1 MKNCAE
7 KFIYPSLRGLEQ
19 AEAISIVL
27 GLLAISAA
35 KWHALVSLAEWQSA
49 TY

>member
-19 AEAISIVL
+19 AVAISIVL
-27 GLLAISAA
+27 GLLAISH
-35 KWHALVSLAEWQSA
+35 WLLAF
-49 TY
+49 